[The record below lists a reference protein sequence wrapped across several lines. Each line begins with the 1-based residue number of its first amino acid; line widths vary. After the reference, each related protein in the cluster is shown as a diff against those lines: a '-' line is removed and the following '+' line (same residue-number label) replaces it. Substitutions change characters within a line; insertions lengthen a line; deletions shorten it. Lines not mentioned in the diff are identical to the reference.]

1 MAAAASLN
9 SHECAATWNLAY
21 CQGALQNDGA
31 ICLMPRAYHNGSQY
45 KTTWCTP
52 QRKCPH
58 QQQQCS
64 PGSPGNGA
72 TAALIWLDPAA
83 RGRRLLRINA
93 FHMACPRAL
102 AKMKA
107 TLACA
112 ICPMGEVCPS
122 ARGQLGWPQFLLN
135 DCCLWR
141 HAQLPPCHRP
151 SVPLCYFRHRDSS
164 PGRSGKSRIS

>member
-1 MAAAASLN
+1 MESRILPRRLAERWRHLLDAPGIQQRQPVQDQVVHPTEEVSPSAAAVLSWQPRQRCHCGLDMARS
-9 SHECAATWNLAY
+9 S
-21 CQGALQNDGA
+21 CQ
-31 ICLMPRAYHNGSQY
+31 S
-45 KTTWCTP
+45 
-52 QRKCPH
+52 
-58 QQQQCS
+58 
-64 PGSPGNGA
+64 
-72 TAALIWLDPAA
+72 
-83 RGRRLLRINA
+83 RRLLRINA

-141 HAQLPPCHRP
+141 QAQLPPCHRP

-164 PGRSGKSRIS
+164 PGRSGESRVS

>member
-1 MAAAASLN
+1 MG
-9 SHECAATWNLAY
+9 SHTWLRRLPERWR
-21 CQGALQNDGA
+21 QLVD
-31 ICLMPRAYHNGSQY
+31 
-45 KTTWCTP
+45 TP
-52 QRKCPH
+52 DIHQRHPAQDQQCIPHRKCPH
-58 QQQQCS
+58 HLQQCS

-83 RGRRLLRINA
+83 RGRRLLHINA

-112 ICPMGEVCPS
+112 VCPMGEVCPS

-141 HAQLPPCHRP
+141 QAQLPPCHRP

-164 PGRSGKSRIS
+164 PGRSGESRVS

>member
-1 MAAAASLN
+1 MVKVPCRTMASIAWCPG
-9 SHECAATWNLAY
+9 H
-21 CQGALQNDGA
+21 
-31 ICLMPRAYHNGSQY
+31 
-45 KTTWCTP
+45 KTTATITRP
-52 QRKCPH
+52 SSAPHRGSVPH

-83 RGRRLLRINA
+83 RGRRLQHINA

-112 ICPMGEVCPS
+112 VCPMGEVCPS

-141 HAQLPPCHRP
+141 QAQLPPCHRP

-164 PGRSGKSRIS
+164 PGRSGESRVP

>member
-1 MAAAASLN
+1 MKSRIWLRRLAERWRQLLDAPGIKQRQPVQDQVVHPTEEVSPSAAAVLS
-9 SHECAATWNLAY
+9 
-21 CQGALQNDGA
+21 G
-31 ICLMPRAYHNGSQY
+31 R
-45 KTTWCTP
+45 
-52 QRKCPH
+52 
-58 QQQQCS
+58 
-64 PGSPGNGA
+64 PGSGA

-83 RGRRLLRINA
+83 RGRRLLHINA

-141 HAQLPPCHRP
+141 QAQLPPCHRP

-164 PGRSGKSRIS
+164 PGRSGESRVS